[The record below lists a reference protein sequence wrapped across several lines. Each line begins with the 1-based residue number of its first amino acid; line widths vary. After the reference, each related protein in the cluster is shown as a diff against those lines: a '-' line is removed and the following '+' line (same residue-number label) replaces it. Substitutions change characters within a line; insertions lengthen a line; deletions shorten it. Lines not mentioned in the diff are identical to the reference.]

1 MVKHCLGTHGKEKA
15 NYAEVLLPKC
25 WGRLT
30 LVNAVLT
37 SQVIYP
43 LLALKPPK
51 EVMDLID
58 SKRKHFLWAGSERL
72 TGGKCKVSWNRA
84 TRPKKHGG
92 LVILQLGN
100 FSWALRLRWL
110 WQEAKMLTSQRMV
123 KDLPCTTID
132 KRLFTA
138 ATSVTVG
145 DGKSSLFWESAWL
158 KGMTLRDAYP
168 LFSISRGE

>member
-58 SKRKHFLWAGSERL
+58 SKRKHF
-72 TGGKCKVSWNRA
+72 C
-84 TRPKKHGG
+84 G
-92 LVILQLGN
+92 LAQRG
-100 FSWALRLRWL
+100 WL
-110 WQEAKMLTSQRMV
+110 V
-123 KDLPCTTID
+123 
-132 KRLFTA
+132 
-138 ATSVTVG
+138 
-145 DGKSSLFWESAWL
+145 ESA
-158 KGMTLRDAYP
+158 KSAGIVQQDQRSMV
-168 LFSISRGE
+168 G